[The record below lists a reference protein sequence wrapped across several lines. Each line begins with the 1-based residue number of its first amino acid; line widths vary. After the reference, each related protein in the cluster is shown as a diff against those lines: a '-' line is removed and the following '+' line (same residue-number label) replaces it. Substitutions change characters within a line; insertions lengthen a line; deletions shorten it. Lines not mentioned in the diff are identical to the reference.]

1 MTKYVVSGYIGFDN
15 FGDEAI
21 AQVLTNKLKDMGA
34 EKITVISSNPQKT
47 TELYGV
53 SSVKMLK
60 FLPSI
65 VKSDVLISGG
75 GSLLQDIT
83 SLKSLIYYLGVIL
96 SALLFGKKVYI
107 FAQGF
112 TPFRTDLGKFLTKHL
127 LKPCHKITVRD
138 IKSQE
143 LLKDMGI
150 DSELVSDPV
159 FGLKIPESVERSGV
173 GIQLRKFPK
182 LNKDFMNSLADEIVQ
197 KFPDKEIKL
206 ISLQDSLDFRI
217 LETFSHILDSKG
229 VQAKIFKGLSVEEAV
244 EEISKLE
251 YLISMRFHS
260 CLVGAKAGVKVLGI
274 NYDIK
279 VQNLAKMIGF
289 PIVNLD
295 KNVSSRFDKL
305 LSTNP
310 QDYSVPSFEFPDLG

>member
-21 AQVLTNKLKDMGA
+21 AQVLTNRLKEINA
-34 EKITVISSNPQKT
+34 EKITLISSNPEKT
-47 TELYGV
+47 ANLYGV
-53 SSVKMLK
+53 DSVGMLK
-60 FLPSI
+60 FFKPIL
-65 VKSDVLISGG
+65 KSDVLISGG
-75 GSLLQDIT
+75 GSLLQDLT
-83 SLKSLIYYLGVIL
+83 SLKSLIYYLGIMTT
-96 SALLFGKKVYI
+96 ALVFRKKVYI

-112 TPFRTDLGKFLTKHL
+112 TPFRTSVGKFLTKTI
-127 LKPCHKITVRD
+127 LKHCHKITVRD
-138 IKSQE
+138 SKSQE
-143 LLKDMGI
+143 LLQDMGI
-150 DSELVSDPV
+150 NSELVADPV
-159 FGLKIPESVERSGV
+159 FAIKTSEPNIRKGV
-173 GIQLRKFPK
+173 GVQLRKFPK
-182 LNKDFMNSLADEIVQ
+182 LSKDFMHSLADEIVQ
-197 KFPDKEIKL
+197 KFPNQDIKL
-206 ISLQDSLDFRI
+206 ISLQDSLDYRI

-229 VQAKIFKGLSVEEAV
+229 VHAEILKGLSVSEAI

-295 KNVSSRFDKL
+295 KNVSNRFEKIL
-305 LSTNP
+305 TTNP
-310 QDYSVPSFEFPDLG
+310 SEYKIPDFEFPSLD

>member
-21 AQVLTNKLKDMGA
+21 AQVLTNRLKEMGA
-34 EKITVISSNPQKT
+34 EKITLISSNPAKT
-47 TELYGV
+47 AELYDV
-53 SSVKMLK
+53 NSVKMLK

-65 VKSDVLISGG
+65 LESDVLISGG

-83 SLKSLIYYLGVIL
+83 SLKSLVYYLGVIS

-112 TPFRTDLGKFLTKHL
+112 TPFRTGLGKFLAKQV
-127 LKPCHKITVRD
+127 LKRCHKITVRD

-143 LLKDMGI
+143 LLQEMGI
-150 DSELVSDPV
+150 NSELVSDPV
-159 FGLKIPESVERSGV
+159 FGLTISNEDKHSGV

-182 LNKDFMNSLADEIVQ
+182 LSKDFMNSLAEEIAQ
-197 KFPDKEIKL
+197 KFPNEEIKL

-217 LETFSHILDSKG
+217 LETFCHILDSKG
-229 VQAKIFKGLSVEEAV
+229 IQAKIIKGLSVNEAI
-244 EEISKLE
+244 EEISKLK
-251 YLISMRFHS
+251 YLVSMRFHS

-279 VQNLAKMIGF
+279 VQNLAKSVGF
-289 PIVNLD
+289 PIINLD
-295 KNVSSRFDKL
+295 KNVSNRFEKL

-310 QDYSVPSFEFPDLG
+310 QNYNVPSFEFPNLD